1 MKTNTNIV
9 GKEELIKRII
19 ESIKTDR
26 ELSKQLRKED

>member
-26 ELSKQLRKED
+26 DLSKQLKKED